1 MKVEV
6 SLHYR
11 GDEEL
16 FYCELV
22 DLGKYDPDRHKV
34 AERYEDEA
42 SELIREAMANWLI
55 FPGAIITVTAPN
67 EKEAACYSSDHG
79 YVE

>member
-6 SLHYR
+6 SLHYC
-11 GDEEL
+11 GDDEQI
-16 FYCELV
+16 YCELV
-22 DLGKYDPDRHKV
+22 DLGKYDRDRHEAV
-34 AERYEDEA
+34 ERHEEEA

-67 EKEAACYSSDHG
+67 EKEAACFSSRHG